1 MLCYILLCYVILYIW
16 GDFLNCSPGEPLAL
30 RTAALQR
37 DDDDDEMEVP
47 F

>member
-1 MLCYILLCYVILYIW
+1 MLYSIMLCYIIYIW